1 MYEIILAKSV
11 EKFLDKLDSKER
23 ERIILALDKLR
34 IRPEAYIKR
43 LVGEKLYKF
52 RVGNYRLIIDLN
64 KNQLLILVV
73 KIGHRSVRP
82 IDICR
87 KNRKLVR
94 R

>member
-11 EKFLDKLDSKER
+11 EKFLDKLDSKEK

-73 KIGHRSVRP
+73 KMGHRRN
-82 IDICR
+82 IY
-87 KNRKLVR
+87 K
-94 R
+94 

>member
-73 KIGHRSVRP
+73 KMGHRRN
-82 IDICR
+82 IY
-87 KNRKLVR
+87 K
-94 R
+94 